1 MAEVEKPLGE
11 SLDDPRRAL
20 VNRVAASESF
30 AKSPRLRELLTYL
43 AECAL
48 RDPRSPVSEQQVGV
62 AVFNR
67 SAGYDTSSD
76 TVVRVQ
82 ASEVRKRL
90 KYYFL
95 AEGLNEPLVME
106 LPRGSY
112 LPVFSSRELEK
123 APAPLANEDAVY
135 SNGHKQSTT
144 EDATPRDG
152 ITRYQQTS
160 AQVKP
165 RQPALFVLWALLT
178 VTVAVC
184 AWLAYQNNQLRK
196 QSAAEVAPLLGHFW
210 NQFFQNSWQTEVVPS
225 DFDLIVISDVL
236 GHNVPLKEYSS
247 KDYPKTLI
255 DPSSRIPKI
264 NNFVSK
270 AASAGAITE
279 YDGPVLRSLSLMSE
293 RFRVPFQVKPPR
305 QARVD
310 QDYPGNFILLG
321 HERANPWV
329 GMFESR
335 MNFRHYYDD
344 TTRTA
349 KIINASPHPGEKPE
363 YVFENHQE
371 TYAVVACLPR
381 RDGRGNVL
389 ILYGIALANID
400 GAAHLVTNEAA
411 IAKLYARLGVGPSDR
426 IPYFEVLLGKLPSAQ
441 NYEIIAHR
449 IISNP

>member
-11 SLDDPRRAL
+11 SVDDPRRAL

-48 RDPRSPVSEQQVGV
+48 RDPQSPVSEQQVGV

-95 AEGLNEPLVME
+95 SEGLNEPLVME

-112 LPVFSSRELEK
+112 LPVFSSRERLEK
-123 APAPLANEDAVY
+123 ALVTTEEALY
-135 SNGHKQSTT
+135 SNGHKQ
-144 EDATPRDG
+144 ATALDPA
-152 ITRYQQTS
+152 TRGQAGRSDQTS
-160 AQVKP
+160 AHLKP
-165 RQPALFVLWALLT
+165 RRPALLFVLAGLLT
-178 VTVAVC
+178 VAVAVC
-184 AWLAYQNNQLRK
+184 ARLAYQNNQLRK
-196 QSAAEVAPLLGHFW
+196 QSAAEATPLLGHFW
-210 NQFFQNSWQTEVVPS
+210 NQFFQNSWQTEVIPS

-236 GHNVPLKEYSS
+236 GRNVPLKEYSN
-247 KDYPKTLI
+247 KEYPKNLI
-255 DPSSRIPKI
+255 DPLITDPKI

-270 AASAGAITE
+270 AASTGAITE

-293 RFRVPFQVKPPR
+293 RFRIPFQVKAPR
-305 QARVD
+305 QAHVEN
-310 QDYPGNFILLG
+310 PGNFILLG

-344 TTRTA
+344 TIRAA
-349 KIINASPHPGEKPE
+349 KIVNVSPQPGEKSE
-363 YVFENHQE
+363 YVLENRQE
-371 TYAVVACLPR
+371 NYAVVACLPR
-381 RDGRGNVL
+381 PDGRGNIL
-389 ILYGIALANID
+389 ILYGIALSHID
-400 GAAHLVTNEAA
+400 GAAHLVTDEAA
-411 IAKLYARLGVGPSDR
+411 IAKLYSRLGIGPSDR
-426 IPYFEVLLGKLPSAQ
+426 IPYFEVLLERKPNAQ

>member
-1 MAEVEKPLGE
+1 MAEVEKPLGQ

-20 VNRVAASESF
+20 VNRVAASEPF
-30 AKSPRLRELLTYL
+30 AKSPRLRELFTYL

-48 RDPRSPVSEQQVGV
+48 RDPHSPVTEQQVGV

-95 AEGLNEPLVME
+95 SEGLNDPLLME

-112 LPVFSSRELEK
+112 LPIFSSRE
-123 APAPLANEDAVY
+123 PPNEDAVY
-135 SNGHKQSTT
+135 SNGHKQAATADT
-144 EDATPRDG
+144 TPRESDQ
-152 ITRYQQTS
+152 IS
-160 AQVKP
+160 ARLQR
-165 RQPALFVLWALLT
+165 RQPAMLFVLAALLI
-178 VTVAVC
+178 VAVAVC

-196 QSAAEVAPLLGHFW
+196 QSAAEAAPLLGHFW
-210 NQFFQNSWQTEVVPS
+210 KQFFQNSWQTEVVPS

-236 GHNVPLKEYSS
+236 GRNVPLKEYSS
-247 KDYPKTLI
+247 EDYPKTLI
-255 DPSSRIPKI
+255 DPLIKDPKL

-270 AASAGAITE
+270 AVKAGAITE
-279 YDGPVLRSLSLMSE
+279 HDGPVLNSLSLVSE
-293 RFRVPFQVKPPR
+293 RFRIPFQVKSPR

-321 HERANPWV
+321 HERANPWLE
-329 GMFESR
+329 MFESR

-344 TTRTA
+344 TVRRT
-349 KIINASPHPGEKPE
+349 KIINVSPQPGEKPE
-363 YVFENHQE
+363 YVFEKHQE

-381 RDGRGNVL
+381 RDGKGNVL
-389 ILYGIALANID
+389 ILYGITLANID
-400 GAAHLVTNEAA
+400 GAAHLVTDEAA
-411 IAKLYARLGVGPSDR
+411 IAKLYSRLGIGPSDH
-426 IPYFEVLLGKLPSAQ
+426 IPYFEVLLGERPDAQ